1 MEASNDQSTP
11 GVHSASSPFN
21 IFTNGWDDG
30 LGCTLSKFA
39 DNTKLRVATS
49 PKALTAIQADFS
61 RLEKWLTKT
70 CRSSTSAESC
80 TWGGTP
86 AGKQL
91 DRKGPGSPGGHRA
104 ERASAPRP
112 CCQDGCGVRYHQKAR
127 RGLPLHPALVGP
139 HQECCVHFCLFPP
152 QNLAFSLVPLT
163 VLRDNETQQ
172 DCGGPCTDMAFV
184 YLPWLYRCDKLHRFV
199 SRGWKGKVKQSSV
212 GFCSSLLFLFLI
224 T

>member
-1 MEASNDQSTP
+1 MQSPAP
-11 GVHSASSPFN
+11 GGEHQLESSL
-21 IFTNGWDDG
+21 TE
-30 LGCTLSKFA
+30 
-39 DNTKLRVATS
+39 
-49 PKALTAIQADFS
+49 KALGVLVDTELNVRQPHACAAKMADGA
-61 RLEKWLTKT
+61 L
-70 CRSSTSAESC
+70 
-80 TWGGTP
+80 
-86 AGKQL
+86 
-91 DRKGPGSPGGHRA
+91 
-104 ERASAPRP
+104 
-112 CCQDGCGVRYHQKAR
+112 GCGVRYRQKAK

-139 HQECCVHFCLFPP
+139 QQECCVHFCLFPP

-184 YLPWLYRCDKLHRFV
+184 YLPGLYRCDKLHRFV